1 MRLILLQNID
11 KHKSSLILLSYKRAI
26 QKRTQG
32 IADVLANKGKLEID
46 AEQTTDHRRRSPWRY
61 MKHSIAMELS
71 LHVPKGHVFKIHLLS
86 FLAVMV
92 HSASRLGIQF
102 SCIGY
107 YL

>member
-11 KHKSSLILLSYKRAI
+11 KHKSSLILLSYKRVI

-32 IADVLANKGKLEID
+32 IADVLANEGALEID